1 MTLIIITGAPASGK
15 MTIGQELTKLTGF
28 KLFFNHMSLDLVH
41 KFFDFGTAPFIR
53 LDDLIRFSFFEE
65 IAKSDLKGLVFT
77 AAIAYDK
84 PDDIEYTYKLM
95 DIFKAQ
101 DAKVGLVSLQTTLE
115 ERLKRNK
122 TANRLKH
129 KPLKRDLEF
138 SEQLL
143 LKSNQKHRMVYE
155 KNDLD
160 GIDVLKI
167 ENTNITAKE
176 AALKIQK
183 YFNL

>member
-1 MTLIIITGAPASGK
+1 MILIIITGAPASGK
-15 MTIGQELTKLTGF
+15 MTIGQELVKLTDY
-28 KLFFNHMSLDLVH
+28 KLFFNHMSLDLVN

-53 LDDLIRFSFFEE
+53 LDDLIRFAFFKE
-65 IAKSDLKGLVFT
+65 IAKSDLKGLIFT

-84 PDDIEYTYKLM
+84 PDDIEYTHQIVE
-95 DIFKAQ
+95 IFKAQ
-101 DAKVGLVSLQTTLE
+101 NAKVGLVSLETTLE

-143 LKSNQKHRMVYE
+143 LTANE
-155 KNDLD
+155 KNRTVYQEGDLV
-160 GIDVLKI
+160 GVDVLKI
-167 ENTNITAKE
+167 NNTNMTAE
-176 AALKIQK
+176 AVALKIK
-183 YFNL
+183 TYFEL

>member
-1 MTLIIITGAPASGK
+1 MTIIIITGAPASGK
-15 MTIGQELTKLTGF
+15 MTIGQELVKLTDY
-28 KLFFNHMSLDLVH
+28 KLFFNHMSLDLVN
-41 KFFDFGTAPFIR
+41 KFFDFGTESFIR
-53 LDDLIRFSFFEE
+53 LDDLIRFAFFKE

-84 PDDIEYTYKLM
+84 PEDIEYTYQIVE
-95 DIFKAQ
+95 IFKAQ
-101 DAKVGLVSLQTTLE
+101 NAKVGLVSLDTKLE

-122 TANRLKH
+122 TANRLEH

-143 LKSNQKHRMVYE
+143 LANTENRMVYE
-155 KNDLD
+155 DGDLE

-167 ENTNITAKE
+167 ENTNISAEDVALQIKE
-176 AALKIQK
+176 YYDL
-183 YFNL
+183 

>member
-1 MTLIIITGAPASGK
+1 MTLIIITGPPASGK
-15 MTIGQELTKLTGF
+15 MTIGQELAKLTDF
-28 KLFFNHMSLDLVH
+28 KLFFNHMSIDLVYQ
-41 KFFDFGTAPFIR
+41 FFDFGTAPFIR
-53 LDDLIRFSFFEE
+53 LDDLIRFAFFKE

-84 PDDIEYTYKLM
+84 PNDIEYTYQIM

-101 DAKVGLVSLQTTLE
+101 NAKVGLVSLDTTLE

-143 LKSNQKHRMVYE
+143 LNANRKHRQVFQE
-155 KNDLD
+155 GDLE
-160 GIDVLKI
+160 GVDVLKI
-167 ENTNITAKE
+167 ENTNMTAE
-176 AALKIQK
+176 EVTLKIK
-183 YFNL
+183 SYFEL

>member
-15 MTIGQELTKLTGF
+15 MTIGQELVKLTDY

-41 KFFDFGTAPFIR
+41 KFFDFGTEPFIR
-53 LDDLIRFSFFEE
+53 LDDLIRFAFFEE

-84 PDDIEYTYKLM
+84 PDDIEYTYKINE
-95 DIFKAQ
+95 IFKAQ
-101 DAKVGLVSLQTTLE
+101 NAKVRLVSLETTLE

-122 TANRLKH
+122 TENRLKH

-143 LKSNQKHRMVYE
+143 LANTENRMVYE
-155 KNDLD
+155 DGDLE

-167 ENTNITAKE
+167 ENTEVTAEKVALMIKE
-176 AALKIQK
+176 RFQL
-183 YFNL
+183 

>member
-1 MTLIIITGAPASGK
+1 GAPASGK
-15 MTIGQELTKLTGF
+15 MTIGQELVKLTDF
-28 KLFFNHMSLDLVH
+28 KLFFNHMSLDLVY
-41 KFFDFGTAPFIR
+41 KFFDFGTEPFIR
-53 LDDLIRFSFFEE
+53 LDDLIRFAFFKE

-84 PDDIEYTYKLM
+84 PDDIEYTYQIVE
-95 DIFKAQ
+95 IFKAQ
-101 DAKVGLVSLQTTLE
+101 NAKVGLVSLDTTLE

-143 LKSNQKHRMVYE
+143 LNANTKHRQVYQE
-155 KNDLD
+155 GDLE
-160 GIDVLKI
+160 GIDILKI
-167 ENTNITAKE
+167 ENTNISAKE
-176 AALKIQK
+176 TALMIKNH
-183 YFNL
+183 FEL